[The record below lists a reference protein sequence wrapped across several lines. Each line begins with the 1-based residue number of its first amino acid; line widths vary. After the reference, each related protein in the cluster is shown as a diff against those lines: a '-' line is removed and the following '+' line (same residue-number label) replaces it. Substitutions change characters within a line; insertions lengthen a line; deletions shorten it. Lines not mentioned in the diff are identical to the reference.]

1 VARRR
6 NRAASRQAPDVA
18 VTIDPA
24 GGTNAN
30 PTTPITVAA
39 ANGKLVDVTVTN
51 ATKGK
56 TVAGTLAGDGLS
68 WVSTEALGYGTTYK
82 VLAHAVS
89 SNGNPVEH
97 QSQLTTLTPKQQA
110 NANLIPAPSSV
121 ASTGVG
127 VGQPIVLSF
136 GQSVKNKAAV
146 EKQLTVES
154 TPKQDDGWFWIDD
167 KNVHYRP
174 KEYWQAGTTLKV
186 TAKIYGIDFGN
197 GVFGAADRTEIYK
210 VHDFWIAK
218 ADGSTNQMQ
227 ILHNGQMVKSM
238 PFRWARTPP
247 RHTSARTSSR
257 SRTRTTRWTRV
268 LTVCAKGSRATTAP
282 WKSGRR
288 GSPTTASSSTKT
300 PTVSALRVAR
310 TSRTVV
316 STSTPPTRNGSSR
329 IWVSVTSS
337 R

>member
-1 VARRR
+1 MAAQPTLQNDMFLKKKSLSLAGTRVTGVAGLLV
-6 NRAASRQAPDVA
+6 AAVVLSACSSGDSTGSPSGGAPTQSGGNQAAPDVA

-30 PTTPITVAA
+30 PTTPITVTA

-68 WVSTEALGYGTTYK
+68 WVSTEALGYGTTYT

-154 TPKQDDGWFWIDD
+154 T
-167 KNVHYRP
+167 
-174 KEYWQAGTTLKV
+174 
-186 TAKIYGIDFGN
+186 
-197 GVFGAADRTEIYK
+197 
-210 VHDFWIAK
+210 
-218 ADGSTNQMQ
+218 
-227 ILHNGQMVKSM
+227 
-238 PFRWARTPP
+238 
-247 RHTSARTSSR
+247 R
-257 SRTRTTRWTRV
+257 SRMAAGSGLTTRT
-268 LTVCAKGSRATTAP
+268 CITARRNT
-282 WKSGRR
+282 GRR
-288 GSPTTASSSTKT
+288 AP
-300 PTVSALRVAR
+300 L
-310 TSRTVV
+310 
-316 STSTPPTRNGSSR
+316 
-329 IWVSVTSS
+329 
-337 R
+337 

>member
-1 VARRR
+1 MFSQEEITFAGRNPRHRCCRASGRGGPALGLQFRGQHWLPRRWR
-6 NRAASRQAPDVA
+6 SGAIGRQAGS
-18 VTIDPA
+18 A
-24 GGTNAN
+24 GRGGDDRPGG
-30 PTTPITVAA
+30 PTTPITVTA

-127 VGQPIVLSF
+127 VGQPIVFSF
-136 GQSVKNKAAV
+136 GQSVENNAAV

-154 TPKQDDGWFWIDD
+154 TPKQDSGWFWIDD

-197 GVFGAADRTEIYK
+197 GVFGAADRTETYK
-210 VHDFWIAK
+210 VHDSWIAK
-218 ADGSTNQMQ
+218 ADGSTDQMQ
-227 ILHNGQMVKSM
+227 IFHNGQMVKSV
-238 PFRWARTPP
+238 PISLGKDA
-247 RHTSARTSSR
+247 
-257 SRTRTTRWTRV
+257 
-268 LTVCAKGSRATTAP
+268 
-282 WKSGRR
+282 
-288 GSPTTASSSTKT
+288 T
-300 PTVSALRVAR
+300 PTHLGPHVISFKDPNYTMDSCTYGVCQ
-310 TSRTVV
+310 
-316 STSTPPTRNGSSR
+316 G
-329 IWVSVTSS
+329 
-337 R
+337 